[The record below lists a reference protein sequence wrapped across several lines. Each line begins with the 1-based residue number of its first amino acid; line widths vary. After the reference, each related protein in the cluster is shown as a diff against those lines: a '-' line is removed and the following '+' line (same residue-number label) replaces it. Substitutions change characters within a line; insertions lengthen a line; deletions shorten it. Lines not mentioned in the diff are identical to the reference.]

1 MEKIARNKN
10 VQHLT
15 FDDGS
20 KYIGEI
26 EDGMKSGVGLLFIPD
41 GSVYLGQW
49 LNDIYHGDGIYIY
62 PDGERYEGEL
72 DHG

>member
-1 MEKIARNKN
+1 
-10 VQHLT
+10 
-15 FDDGS
+15 
-20 KYIGEI
+20 
-26 EDGMKSGVGLLFIPD
+26 MKSGVGLLFIPD